1 MFSVT
6 CPVLMHFPPNNY
18 TEQIYGIYF
27 LDFWH
32 ANEPAHLLLTK
43 RTSTEHTNSK
53 IILFYL
59 RHTARRCSGSAAPE
73 MISLPP
79 TLLIRAQ
86 TVPRHP
92 EIWTKVVVIQKTLF
106 CSFLGKSQE
115 AWSVC
120 TLHNKVTSG
129 KFGNFCWFFS
139 HGAPCVETFKFT
151 VTLKQLAVGV
161 KETHWPLHA
170 GMVNNYTVSTYTGIL
185 VNSFGCACW
194 PFVYMWTVFEVT
206 ESREKHLQGKTFKN
220 SVSVLRCGRGKPR
233 WCQSVVAH

>member
-1 MFSVT
+1 MLRGIRTGRSSDASTQIGISMEAGRWRLEAFIILTHAVEMFSVT
-6 CPVLMHFPPNNY
+6 RPVLMHFPPNNY

-43 RTSTEHTNSK
+43 RTSTEHTNNK

-129 KFGNFCWFFS
+129 KFGNFC
-139 HGAPCVETFKFT
+139 
-151 VTLKQLAVGV
+151 
-161 KETHWPLHA
+161 
-170 GMVNNYTVSTYTGIL
+170 
-185 VNSFGCACW
+185 
-194 PFVYMWTVFEVT
+194 
-206 ESREKHLQGKTFKN
+206 
-220 SVSVLRCGRGKPR
+220 
-233 WCQSVVAH
+233 